1 MTYDKINIHK
11 KPGLHHLSEIYIF
24 GKTRG
29 MGGGAGGAGQFVPAP
44 SCRNPRDPVT
54 ILICGREK
62 MSKIK

>member
-1 MTYDKINIHK
+1 MIKLTSTKNQGFTISPK
-11 KPGLHHLSEIYIF
+11 YIF
-24 GKTRG
+24 LEKPEGW
-29 MGGGAGGAGQFVPAP
+29 GGGGGGGQFVPAP